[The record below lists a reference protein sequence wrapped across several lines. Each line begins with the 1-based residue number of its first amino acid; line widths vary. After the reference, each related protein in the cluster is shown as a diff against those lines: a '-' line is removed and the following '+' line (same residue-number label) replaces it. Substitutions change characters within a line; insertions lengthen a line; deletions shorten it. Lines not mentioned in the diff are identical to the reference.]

1 MFIDNTP
8 ASTFKAGRARETES
22 ESYKCNAVAKPY
34 RETRCGG
41 SFERGSPLW
50 SKNTVWFR
58 RPNDVAMPL
67 RKAAPVSNL
76 ESIAKPSRAPIAPPE
91 SVCLVGMFADKRTPN
106 KLGVTPEG
114 DSTVEIATK
123 VEKRFAVFTQKAKQ
137 SKEEKAEVAYL
148 RKCEAAE
155 TAYRLAERKRE
166 IAEKQEEDFSAAK
179 KAARME
185 WRRNLSR
192 AIRAAVWL

>member
-1 MFIDNTP
+1 M
-8 ASTFKAGRARETES
+8 
-22 ESYKCNAVAKPY
+22 
-34 RETRCGG
+34 
-41 SFERGSPLW
+41 
-50 SKNTVWFR
+50 
-58 RPNDVAMPL
+58 
-67 RKAAPVSNL
+67 
-76 ESIAKPSRAPIAPPE
+76 
-91 SVCLVGMFADKRTPN
+91 
-106 KLGVTPEG
+106 
-114 DSTVEIATK
+114 
-123 VEKRFAVFTQKAKQ
+123 EKRFAVFTQKAKQ